1 MVHFIPYEG
10 FWPGHGRYYF
20 NQDTVWDMADV
31 FGYKILNYE
40 NIRLHDFQ
48 ENTQGILVSFVKN
61 FEDIPSRAEFLTI
74 DIVDTEN
81 YAGTGIAYDW
91 RHERK

>member
-1 MVHFIPYEG
+1 
-10 FWPGHGRYYF
+10 
-20 NQDTVWDMADV
+20 MAEV
-31 FGYKILNYE
+31 FGYKILNYK
-40 NIRLHDFQ
+40 NIRLHDNQ
-48 ENTQGILVSFVKN
+48 EHTQGILVSFLKN
-61 FEDIPSRAEFLTI
+61 KNETPGQNDFSII